1 MPKENN
7 NIFLVFLILVFS
19 TYLPSIT
26 LSDTTTKLSVRGSGQ
41 IIPRFETLKFN
52 EVRLRK
58 GPSRDH
64 PIDWVYK
71 LKGLPLKIISEF
83 DDWRKVEDFDGV
95 NGWIHRSQ
103 LSRKRVVQV
112 ISSNSEIKSKP
123 NNDSDILALAEI
135 GVLLNLERC
144 DEIWCR
150 ISTQNIKGWILRDN
164 LFGIL
169 ENELPN

>member
-19 TYLPSIT
+19 TYLPST
-26 LSDTTTKLSVRGSGQ
+26 TFGDTSTKLSVRGSGQ

-123 NNDSDILALAEI
+123 NNDSNIIALAET

-150 ISTQNIKGWILRDN
+150 ISKQNINGWILRDN
-164 LFGIL
+164 IFGIL
-169 ENELPN
+169 ENEVPN

>member
-19 TYLPSIT
+19 TCFSSIT

-123 NNDSDILALAEI
+123 NKDADILALAET

-150 ISTQNIKGWILRDN
+150 ISKQNIKGWILRDN
-164 LFGIL
+164 LFGVL

>member
-1 MPKENN
+1 MPKKNN

-19 TYLPSIT
+19 TYLPST
-26 LSDTTTKLSVRGSGQ
+26 TFSDTSTKLSERGSGQ

-58 GPSRDH
+58 GPSKDH

-71 LKGLPLKIISEF
+71 LEGLPLKIISEF

-123 NNDSDILALAEI
+123 NKDADILALAET
-135 GVLLNLERC
+135 GGLLNLERC

-150 ISTQNIKGWILRDN
+150 ISKQNIKGWILRDN

-169 ENELPN
+169 DNELVN

>member
-19 TYLPSIT
+19 TCFSSTT

-58 GPSRDH
+58 GPSGDH
-64 PIDWVYK
+64 PIDRVYK

-103 LSRKRVVQV
+103 LSRKRVIEV

-123 NNDSDILALAEI
+123 NKDSDILALAET

-150 ISTQNIKGWILRDN
+150 ISTQNIKGWILRDR

-169 ENELPN
+169 DNELPD

>member
-19 TYLPSIT
+19 TCFSSTT

-58 GPSRDH
+58 GPSREH

-123 NNDSDILALAEI
+123 NNGSDILALAET

-150 ISTQNIKGWILRDN
+150 ISSQNIKGWILRDN

>member
-19 TYLPSIT
+19 TCFSSIT

-123 NNDSDILALAEI
+123 NKDADILALAET

>member
-1 MPKENN
+1 M
-7 NIFLVFLILVFS
+7 
-19 TYLPSIT
+19 
-26 LSDTTTKLSVRGSGQ
+26 
-41 IIPRFETLKFN
+41 IPRFETLKFN

-103 LSRKRVVQV
+103 LSRKRMVQV
-112 ISSNSEIKSKP
+112 ISSKSEIKLKP
-123 NNDSDILALAEI
+123 NKDSDIIALAETD
-135 GVLLNLERC
+135 VLLKLERC

>member
-1 MPKENN
+1 M
-7 NIFLVFLILVFS
+7 
-19 TYLPSIT
+19 
-26 LSDTTTKLSVRGSGQ
+26 
-41 IIPRFETLKFN
+41 
-52 EVRLRK
+52 RK

-83 DDWRKVEDFDGV
+83 DDWRKVEDFDGI

-123 NNDSDILALAEI
+123 NNDSDILALAET

-150 ISTQNIKGWILRDN
+150 ISKQNIKGWILRDN
-164 LFGIL
+164 IFGIL
-169 ENELPN
+169 ENEVPN

>member
-1 MPKENN
+1 MYK
-7 NIFLVFLILVFS
+7 
-19 TYLPSIT
+19 
-26 LSDTTTKLSVRGSGQ
+26 RQ
-41 IIPRFETLKFN
+41 
-52 EVRLRK
+52 VRLRK

-123 NNDSDILALAEI
+123 NNDSDILALAET

-150 ISTQNIKGWILRDN
+150 VSTQNIKGWILRDN